1 MRITYIQQRKW
12 QQMLE
17 CLNHSRAQG
26 MAVIWNLKKFYK
38 YFRDRNNLEKYSSFL
53 IQVSMMAEIDVA
65 HLLSGER
72 RKMAKKVGHIFFP
85 LLPLKESANK
95 RKTSSK
101 DNSIF
106 SYIILYL
113 ILSGFFVH

>member
-1 MRITYIQQRKW
+1 
-12 QQMLE
+12 
-17 CLNHSRAQG
+17 
-26 MAVIWNLKKFYK
+26 
-38 YFRDRNNLEKYSSFL
+38 
-53 IQVSMMAEIDVA
+53 
-65 HLLSGER
+65 
-72 RKMAKKVGHIFFP
+72 MAKKVGHIFFP

-113 ILSGFFVH
+113 ILSVFLFIKICVLMIYWTLLKIMQIKNDQNDWDPHDYIKLSNAQTKKKRSK